1 MTTEE
6 NAWAAFA
13 GESQANRKYANFAQ
27 QADSEGFPLVA
38 RIFRAASEAEAIH
51 ARRLLIAL
59 KAIGTTEENLSA
71 AVSGET
77 EEYEAM
83 YPGFIKE
90 AEEEGVTAPIDIF
103 THAMKAEKV
112 HAGIYAAALAAVKE
126 GKDLDGK
133 EVYVCPYCGN
143 VVLDEPPEHC
153 PICGVPGPKFILIK

>member
-38 RIFRAASEAEAIH
+38 RIFRGASEAEAIH

-126 GKDLDGK
+126 GKDLEGK

-153 PICGVPGPKFILIK
+153 PICGVPGSKFILIK